1 MAEISVSG
9 RAERLV
15 PADEATMHLGYAV
28 HGPERSAVVEQAF
41 DRHRALTKL
50 AQSLIDSGRIDSY
63 TAEEPHTYSQ
73 WAEVKG
79 DRVTEFFSR
88 VSFALV
94 VTKLDEVGP
103 LITEL
108 TRDGYDASVDWELSD
123 ELRKNTE
130 RELRALAVQDAQVAA
145 EDYCEAIGMSV
156 LTLRSLRDGSAR
168 GSVPLYARAMVG
180 EADHIEVTVEDIH
193 VSVSLDATY
202 VAA

>member
-1 MAEISVSG
+1 MPRSYRSGSTRCTMIHTVYTGAFGVELWKDIPMAEISVSG

-79 DRVTEFFSR
+79 DRVTEFF
-88 VSFALV
+88 
-94 VTKLDEVGP
+94 
-103 LITEL
+103 
-108 TRDGYDASVDWELSD
+108 
-123 ELRKNTE
+123 
-130 RELRALAVQDAQVAA
+130 
-145 EDYCEAIGMSV
+145 
-156 LTLRSLRDGSAR
+156 AR
-168 GSVPLYARAMVG
+168 
-180 EADHIEVTVEDIH
+180 
-193 VSVSLDATY
+193 
-202 VAA
+202 